1 MKEQSEYMLGAVY
14 ILGDRFSGLLKGPDL
29 VCICRLVHVTRR
41 RAEQAAGPGLVLVWR
56 PAGFSPAVTAVTLVW
71 CYVTHVMCNVRG
83 VTPRLPD
90 RGPVWNLISQFLC
103 GAGWCLFIHLNISG
117 KFIQFLEIEKLRLFL
132 RSLRPAW
139 LASHPCIFH
148 KI

>member
-29 VCICRLVHVTRR
+29 VCICRLVHVTRIR

-90 RGPVWNLISQFLC
+90 RGPPPRLEFNFPVVMWSRLMFIYSFEHFRQIYSIS
-103 GAGWCLFIHLNISG
+103 
-117 KFIQFLEIEKLRLFL
+117 
-132 RSLRPAW
+132 
-139 LASHPCIFH
+139 
-148 KI
+148 